1 MVLCWG
7 MRLQMAAIETRQYRG
22 YKIVLMREWASWCV
36 DAYPTRA
43 DLPLLALSTLDT
55 LASEKE
61 AAIAEVK
68 QNIDRALAGTAV
80 RH

>member
-1 MVLCWG
+1 
-7 MRLQMAAIETRQYRG
+7 MAAIETRQYRG
-22 YKIVLMREWASWCV
+22 YKIVLMRQWASWCADV
-36 DAYPTRA
+36 YPTRA
-43 DLPLLALSTLDT
+43 DLPFLFLAQSTLDT

-68 QNIDRALAGTAV
+68 QNIDRALAATAV

>member
-1 MVLCWG
+1 M
-7 MRLQMAAIETRQYRG
+7 ETRQYRG
-22 YKIVLMREWASWCV
+22 YKIVLMRQWASWCV

-55 LASEKE
+55 LAPGKD
-61 AAIAEVK
+61 AAVAEVK
-68 QNIDRALAGTAV
+68 RNIDRLLASIAT